1 MHALARRLEQAAL
14 PGVEEC
20 ILAYTALMV
29 YYDPLLLSAA
39 KVQGR
44 VQACLEGLD
53 ELPAV
58 ASRRVEIPTVYDDEY
73 DPDLEFVA
81 RRNDLS
87 EAEVVRIHTK
97 ADYPV

>member
-20 ILAYTALMV
+20 VLAYTALIV

-58 ASRRVEIPTVYDDEY
+58 ASRRVEIPTVYDGEY
-73 DPDLEFVA
+73 
-81 RRNDLS
+81 
-87 EAEVVRIHTK
+87 
-97 ADYPV
+97 